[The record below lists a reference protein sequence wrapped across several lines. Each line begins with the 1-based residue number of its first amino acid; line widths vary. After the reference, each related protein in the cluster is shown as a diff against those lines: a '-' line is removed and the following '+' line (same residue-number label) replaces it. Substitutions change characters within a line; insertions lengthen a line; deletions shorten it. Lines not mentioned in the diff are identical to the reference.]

1 MIRRRFLSALLV
13 SPVLGACS
21 NNLSM
26 KTLDAVL
33 ENTLGDRAAFDP
45 AYPES
50 LPYASMSVRL
60 PNLKRALVILG
71 RVEGDEFH
79 WYTADRGVLVTRH
92 GRLVRTVGFGSNLQ
106 ATAFIDA
113 DFLESGVSLEPGR
126 VFRRQVDLQPGHH
139 FGLQIEAKLYPAAEE
154 VVRVGNS
161 EMRLQRLDER
171 VVFENSG
178 DVVVNR
184 FWVDAQRRVW
194 KSEQQPIPGFSI
206 FEIEVTKAY
215 IPG

>member
-1 MIRRRFLSALLV
+1 MIRRRFLSALMLP
-13 SPVLGACS
+13 PVLGACS

-33 ENTLGDRAAFDP
+33 ENSLGDRAAFDP

-71 RVEGDEFH
+71 RVEGDELH

-92 GRLVRTVGFGSNLQ
+92 GRVVRTVGFSSNLL
-106 ATAFIDA
+106 ATAFADA
-113 DFLESGVSLEPGR
+113 DFLEPDVPLGPGR
-126 VFRRQVDLQPGHH
+126 VFRRQVDLQPGHN
-139 FGLQIEAKLYPAAEE
+139 FGLPIEATLYPAAEE
-154 VVRVGNS
+154 VVRVGNR
-161 EMRLQRLDER
+161 EIRLQRLDER
-171 VVFENSG
+171 VVFEKSG
-178 DVVVNR
+178 DVVINR
-184 FWVDAQRRVW
+184 FWVDNQRRVW
-194 KSEQQPIPGFSI
+194 KSEQQPIPGFSV
-206 FEIEVTKAY
+206 FEMEVTKAY